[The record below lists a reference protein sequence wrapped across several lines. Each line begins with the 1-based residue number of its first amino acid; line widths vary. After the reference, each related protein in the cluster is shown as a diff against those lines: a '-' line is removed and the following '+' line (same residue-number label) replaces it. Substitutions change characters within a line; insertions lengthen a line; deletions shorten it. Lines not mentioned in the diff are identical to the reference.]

1 MNDQILRQALLDLP
15 DHAQESIVDA
25 IFMPKFL
32 NALGFNLMESI
43 PRYTTG
49 NGSDTVD
56 YALRRNTEYNLFV
69 KNKTNPDLLLEL
81 KGKDVDLSNGSP
93 QYKSAVNQLKCYL
106 LAQNCQTVKWGIIT
120 NSVHIQLFRKHG
132 KVIHPASSN
141 LEIKPDNV
149 SEIAKLIKQKIETT
163 SKALTVA
170 IYNNKGG
177 VGKTTT
183 TVNLAAMLTILKKKV
198 LIIDFDPNQRD
209 LTNLLGIKP
218 SKETLYSWLEAKNTQ
233 ISIKDVICRYK
244 TSNNFYSFDAI
255 PADEELAYLGED
267 KLRQLFKLSR
277 LRQVL
282 ETSKSQY
289 DYILIDSSPNWRFFS
304 QSALLASDVVLIPT
318 KHNNI
323 SSLENA
329 AIAIKS
335 FIPQIQQER
344 KDGGPIALPI
354 FFNGEKINESQ
365 KNTAQ
370 KEINSIIEQGRR
382 NSINQFD

>member
-1 MNDQILRQALLDLP
+1 
-15 DHAQESIVDA
+15 
-25 IFMPKFL
+25 
-32 NALGFNLMESI
+32 
-43 PRYTTG
+43 
-49 NGSDTVD
+49 
-56 YALRRNTEYNLFV
+56 
-69 KNKTNPDLLLEL
+69 
-81 KGKDVDLSNGSP
+81 
-93 QYKSAVNQLKCYL
+93 
-106 LAQNCQTVKWGIIT
+106 
-120 NSVHIQLFRKHG
+120 
-132 KVIHPASSN
+132 
-141 LEIKPDNV
+141 IKPDNV

-198 LIIDFDPNQRD
+198 LIVDFDPNQRD

-244 TSNNFYSFDAI
+244 TPNNLYSFDAI

-267 KLRQLFKLSR
+267 QLRQLFKLSR

-304 QSALLASDVVLIPT
+304 QSTLLASDVVLIPT
-318 KHNNI
+318 KHNNM

-329 AIAIKS
+329 ATAIKS

-365 KNTAQ
+365 IKTAQ
-370 KEINSIIEQGRR
+370 KEINSIIEQAREDR
-382 NSINQFD
+382 INQFDLLPYFYPYYSQHKKDCRVFELPSYAHIANSSFSHTPAVYNYKIARDYYLALVKEYFLP